1 MRSRDYQSIHPH
13 TMILDDIAFRSLLN
27 KGENIQY
34 VGHVHPFVV
43 YPQLFKVLIFGLAAP
58 AGAYALFPL
67 YPFNLLWLCWG
78 TLGALLFVYRVL
90 QWYLDAWIV
99 TNFGVIDHEWNSF
112 FDQATTRIEYGN
124 IEGISHE
131 IKGFWGTIL
140 RFGNLQIEHMSG
152 EPITIQKVA
161 SPRKIERHIVAHQT
175 SFMRQ
180 QNFEDHGKLR
190 DMLVNLLRSNAK
202 K

>member
-1 MRSRDYQSIHPH
+1 
-13 TMILDDIAFRSLLN
+13 MILDDIAFRSLLN
-27 KGENIQY
+27 KGEEIQY
-34 VGHVHPFVV
+34 VGHIHPFLI
-43 YPQLFKVLIFGLAAP
+43 YPQLFKIFIFGLLAP
-58 AGAYALFPL
+58 AFAYFFFPL
-67 YPFNLLWLCWG
+67 YPFSVVWMAWG
-78 TLGALLFVYRVL
+78 GLGALLFAYRLL
-90 QWYLDAWIV
+90 QWYMDAWLV
-99 TNFGVIDHEWNSF
+99 TNLGVINHKWNSF

-140 RFGNLQIEHMSG
+140 RYGNIQIEHQSG
-152 EPITIQKVA
+152 APITISGVS

-175 SFMRQ
+175 QFLRR

-190 DMLVNLLRSNAK
+190 DMLVNLLRTGSK